1 MVGVLN
7 LVDRRNSDI
16 GDGLEAM
23 IPATSAGTELRL
35 GFGHKG
41 FKTWV
46 WAKNKFVV
54 GVLSVTVI
62 ERQNKD
68 LAGYLRD
75 RIPQHVSWGGDVSI
89 GGISSIFIL
98 PLLTLRYQ
106 LLTSF

>member
-1 MVGVLN
+1 VLGVLN

-16 GDGLEAM
+16 RDGLEAM

-35 GFGHKG
+35 GFGDKG

-62 ERQNKD
+62 ERQDKD
-68 LAGYLRD
+68 LAGYL
-75 RIPQHVSWGGDVSI
+75 
-89 GGISSIFIL
+89 
-98 PLLTLRYQ
+98 Q
-106 LLTSF
+106 LGFP